1 MVSTKSFFSNLVMFP
16 DMNHRKE
23 IEKCHRRVTKIFF
36 MKFWQR
42 AAEIWDLK
50 EGQNWDFSK
59 SHISAALC
67 QNFMKFFLVTLLWH
81 ILMSFLWFISGNL
94 TKFEKQ
100 DMVKTLK
107 IQNWPLLWPLS
118 QKWLGFRTWTIIS
131 QISTG
136 LILFTIP
143 SLVDFQLN
151 GAEI

>member
-1 MVSTKSFFSNLVMFP
+1 MVSTKSFFSNLVRFP
-16 DMNHRKE
+16 DMNHKKE
-23 IEKCHRRVTKIFF
+23 IEKCHRRVTKKIF

-42 AAEIWDLK
+42 AAEIWDFEKSQFWPSLR
-50 EGQNWDFSK
+50 

-143 SLVDFQLN
+143 SLVNFQLN